1 MATKKKPLRIA
12 ILAYEA
18 CMGTEI
24 FGLVDVLLI
33 ASHLAGHMAKAPEA
47 TGREPFEVQVIG
59 MEGRTVTL
67 AGGVAIGIKSPRGVF
82 DLLVIPGPEVSRHGA
97 WDARLAPLSRE
108 LAFIKKTFARGT
120 PVASVCAGTF
130 LLGEAG
136 LLAGRKVT
144 TAWIFSRELA
154 QRYPTAKLDAE
165 AVLVEDGAITTTG
178 AVSSVFDLAIH
189 IVKRTLGARVAT
201 ATARVALLQNP
212 RLIQTPY
219 VDTALVAPE
228 MPSFSQSVAQWL
240 GERLTETYDL
250 EGLAQAFHVSPRTL
264 LRRVKA
270 ETSQTPLTLLQSARV
285 EKARQLLT
293 GTTWSV
299 ARITEEI
306 GYTDV
311 ATFSR
316 LFANRVGE
324 TPARY
329 RRR

>member
-1 MATKKKPLRIA
+1 
-12 ILAYEA
+12 
-18 CMGTEI
+18 MGTEI

-33 ASHLAGHMAKAPEA
+33 ASHLVGHMEKAP
-47 TGREPFEVQVIG
+47 GDSIPPPFDVQVVG
-59 MEGRTVTL
+59 MVGRTVTL
-67 AGGVAIGIKSPRGVF
+67 AGGVAVGVKQPRSVF
-82 DLLVIPGPEVSRHGA
+82 DLLVIPGPEVSRQGA
-97 WDARLAPLSRE
+97 WNARLAPLSRE
-108 LAFIKKTFARGT
+108 LAFIKKSFARGT
-120 PVASVCAGTF
+120 AVASVCAGTF

-136 LLAGRKVT
+136 LLADRKAT
-144 TAWIFSRELA
+144 TAWIFAKDLA
-154 QRYPTAKLDAE
+154 QRYPAAKVDAE

-178 AVSSVFDLAIH
+178 AVSSVFDLGIH

-212 RLIQTPY
+212 RLSQAPY
-219 VDTALVAPE
+219 VDAALVPSD
-228 MPSFSQSVAQWL
+228 MPSFSQSVSQWL
-240 GERLTETYDL
+240 GKRLPEPYDL
-250 EGLAQAFHVSPRTL
+250 ERLAQTFHVSARTL
-264 LRRVKA
+264 LRRVKT
-270 ETSQTPLTLLQSARV
+270 ETGQTPLALLQAARV

-293 GTTWSV
+293 GTAWSV

-316 LFANRVGE
+316 LFASQVGE